1 MTLKD
6 DMERIYGEVP
16 LEKIPWCLEDL
27 PAPVEDLLRSGKLN
41 PCKAVDLGCGAGAYT
56 IELARRGFEMTGVDF
71 SEKAVDLAKER
82 AEKAGVECRFKV
94 ADLIREPVGGTFDLA
109 FEWEV
114 LHHVFPEDREA
125 YLDNVRILL
134 NPGGLYL
141 SVCFSE
147 KSPQFGGQGKLRKT
161 PLGTELYHSSEEE
174 LRALF
179 EPRFEILRLETI
191 EVKGKY
197 SPHMANLS
205 LLRRGV

>member
-1 MTLKD
+1 MSLKEE
-6 DMERIYGEVP
+6 MERIYREVP

-27 PAPVEDLLRSGKLN
+27 PQPVEDLLRSGKLK

-56 IELARRGFEMTGVDF
+56 IELAKRGFEMTGVDF

-82 AEKAGVECRFKV
+82 TEKAGVKCSFKV
-94 ADLIREPVGGTFDLA
+94 ADLIRETVGDTFDLA

-125 YLDNVRILL
+125 YLDNVRALL
-134 NPGGLYL
+134 NPDGLYL

-147 KSPQFGGQGKLRKT
+147 KSPQFGGKGKLRKT

-179 EPRFEILRLETI
+179 EPRFEILGFSTMEI
-191 EVKGKY
+191 KGKY
-197 SPHMANLS
+197 SPHLANLA